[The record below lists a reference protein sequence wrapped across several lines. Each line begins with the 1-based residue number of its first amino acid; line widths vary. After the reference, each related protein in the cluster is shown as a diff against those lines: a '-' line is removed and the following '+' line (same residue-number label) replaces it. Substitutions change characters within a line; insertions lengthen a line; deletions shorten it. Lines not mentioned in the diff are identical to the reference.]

1 MDGPLI
7 IVDVKVNPDDLK
19 AYEAYL
25 KRLPINR
32 KIVRSTIALN
42 LAVSAV
48 FLVGLFSV
56 GAGAW
61 GVWVMYGA
69 YLGQPLVRRLV
80 LRRNRAEAAEI
91 FNGRLTI
98 EPSALTMERPG
109 YTSRVLPTAI
119 VDVTPTERH
128 FFVCIDM
135 GRAWVVPRR
144 CFTNVE
150 SLAIAETILREIREQ
165 RVPLSESSA

>member
-1 MDGPLI
+1 MDGSLI

-19 AYEAYL
+19 SYQGYM

-32 KIVRSTIALN
+32 RTVRSTIALN

-56 GAGAW
+56 GAGTW
-61 GVWVMYGA
+61 GVWLMYGA
-69 YLGQPLVRRLV
+69 YLGQPLVCRLV
-80 LRRNRAEAAEI
+80 LGRNRAAVAET

-109 YTSRVLPTAI
+109 LTSRVLPTAI
-119 VDVTPTERH
+119 ADVTATERH
-128 FFVCIDM
+128 FFVSIDT
-135 GRAWVVPRR
+135 GRGWVIPRR
-144 CFTNVE
+144 CFTNAE
-150 SLAIAETILREIREQ
+150 SLARAETILREIRE
-165 RVPLSESSA
+165 RPGSA